1 MNLLRIDDAAR
12 LTNSLRRAQERP
24 TSRRISAGMHRSS
37 ITAAI
42 LVAALVADA
51 HGAGALS
58 FYLVLAAIP
67 ALSWTALTH
76 FAELVDGRA
85 AEDTG
90 ALNVGLSALALAL
103 VVLGAGVR
111 AHALA
116 GEVPALG
123 TSALV
128 GALALLGLQLMVAV
142 ATRFSRERVLAAVR
156 AARARA

>member
-1 MNLLRIDDAAR
+1 
-12 LTNSLRRAQERP
+12 
-24 TSRRISAGMHRSS
+24 MHRSS
-37 ITAAI
+37 LTAAI

-51 HGAGALS
+51 HGARSLS

-67 ALSWTALTH
+67 ALSWTALAH

-85 AEDTG
+85 ADDTG

-116 GEVPALG
+116 GEALPALG

-128 GALALLGLQLMVAV
+128 GALALIGLQLTIAV
-142 ATRFSRERVLAAVR
+142 VTRFSRARVLEAVR

>member
-1 MNLLRIDDAAR
+1 
-12 LTNSLRRAQERP
+12 
-24 TSRRISAGMHRSS
+24 MHRSS
-37 ITAAI
+37 VTAAI

-51 HGAGALS
+51 HDARSLSMYLAL
-58 FYLVLAAIP
+58 VAIP
-67 ALSWTALTH
+67 ALAWTALSH

-85 AEDTG
+85 ADDTG

-116 GEVPALG
+116 GEALPALG

-128 GALALLGLQLMVAV
+128 GALALLGLQLTIAV
-142 ATRFSRERVLAAVR
+142 TTRFSRARVVEAVR